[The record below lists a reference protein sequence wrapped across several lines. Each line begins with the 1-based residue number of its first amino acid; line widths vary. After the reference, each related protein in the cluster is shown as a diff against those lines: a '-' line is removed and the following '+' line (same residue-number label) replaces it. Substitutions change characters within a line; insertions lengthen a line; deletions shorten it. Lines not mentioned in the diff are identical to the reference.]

1 MFYHSL
7 TFSCSFHCQ
16 QNQSRKFKGCL
27 ISVNNQ
33 SENSTVISL
42 SANSSCTSCVC
53 LRSQWCV
60 LPSGWSV
67 FTLKAITGTVVFALG
82 CCRRLR
88 WHRFQKMYAA
98 APLVMDKYFLL
109 VVRYGACFWI
119 YSCLCVCACI
129 YSILFMLLCLI
140 GAHKI
145 FYQNILSK
153 YFCTFLQHLTTN
165 NLFVIE
171 WLPKVSFFA
180 YTVQ

>member
-1 MFYHSL
+1 MYERLKKIGLLTKRYFVEDTWDKKKHMFSVEPEGHSQLLRKGNSTSCLCKVCQYTILRLAIVLFIATLIFPVFYHSL

-88 WHRFQKMYAA
+88 
-98 APLVMDKYFLL
+98 
-109 VVRYGACFWI
+109 
-119 YSCLCVCACI
+119 
-129 YSILFMLLCLI
+129 
-140 GAHKI
+140 
-145 FYQNILSK
+145 
-153 YFCTFLQHLTTN
+153 
-165 NLFVIE
+165 
-171 WLPKVSFFA
+171 
-180 YTVQ
+180 